1 MVSLY
6 SKLTKTQKVMLNHS
20 ALDKLLKITF
30 FTFRPLMILQVDQNL
45 KSQAIVIVPWTRM
58 KIIFFVF
65 ISFLFLK
72 TISVF
77 KRKKYS
83 PILLNQ
89 KYVYRRTSRFL
100 MTARQGNFSPQER
113 GFGIQIRTAN
123 TDHCG
128 SVCHKVYFNGRP

>member
-45 KSQAIVIVPWTRM
+45 KSQAIVIVPWTIM

-100 MTARQGNFSPQER
+100 MTARQGNFFSLGER
-113 GFGIQIRTAN
+113 LRYIDTHSKYRSLWKCLSQGI
-123 TDHCG
+123 
-128 SVCHKVYFNGRP
+128 F